1 MRPVYIS
8 RQQYIVVR
16 ESAFSAARV
25 LAFSA
30 SCAGLMSYSFY
41 YYVSKMRRN
50 IDAHYEGL
58 HLIFVLLLYIYLYI
72 YIYIL
77 ITYHLIQPTLFTNQR
92 FMLDEMFWQRHFK
105 ICHTFWNMKTH
116 LILCYT
122 RYFMFIISLIEFSGL
137 CQLSTGHLLG
147 GNTVAQ
153 NQILLNMGFYF
164 LPFKNMAKL
173 EAFCQ
178 WCCHQVQ
185 ASFFCSLKLPYA
197 K

>member
-1 MRPVYIS
+1 MKSCAILYCVIQAGDKKGSSSSKKKLNCYSSKIYISTTSKYYIVQYETSIWIS

-58 HLIFVLLLYIYLYI
+58 HLIFVLLLYIYNR
-72 YIYIL
+72 L
-77 ITYHLIQPTLFTNQR
+77 ITYYLIQPTLFTNQR

-122 RYFMFIISLIEFSGL
+122 TL
-137 CQLSTGHLLG
+137 CL
-147 GNTVAQ
+147 
-153 NQILLNMGFYF
+153 
-164 LPFKNMAKL
+164 
-173 EAFCQ
+173 
-178 WCCHQVQ
+178 
-185 ASFFCSLKLPYA
+185 
-197 K
+197 